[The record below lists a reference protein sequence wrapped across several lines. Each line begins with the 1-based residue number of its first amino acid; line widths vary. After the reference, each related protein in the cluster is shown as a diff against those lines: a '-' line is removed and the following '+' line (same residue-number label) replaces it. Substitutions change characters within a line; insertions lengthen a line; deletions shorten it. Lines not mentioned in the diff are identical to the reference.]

1 MLLLGTSGA
10 GKSTSIHYICGSEMI
25 ETQQNDLKH
34 IAFGKV
40 TNQDLL
46 NVKVS
51 PYSRSETRY
60 IRPIKINVGSS
71 FQETITLVDSPGLFD
86 LKNAEV
92 DVSN

>member
-1 MLLLGTSGA
+1 
-10 GKSTSIHYICGSEMI
+10 MI
-25 ETQQNDLKH
+25 ETSQNDLKH
-34 IAFGKV
+34 IAFGRV
-40 TNQDLL
+40 VNQDLL

-60 IRPIKINVGSS
+60 IRPIKINVGNSI
-71 FQETITLVDSPGLFD
+71 QEVMTLVDSPGLFD

>member
-1 MLLLGTSGA
+1 MVN
-10 GKSTSIHYICGSEMI
+10 E
-25 ETQQNDLKH
+25 
-34 IAFGKV
+34 
-40 TNQDLL
+40 DLL

-60 IRPIKINVGSS
+60 IRPINIKVGTTI
-71 FQETITLVDSPGLFD
+71 QEVLTLVDTPGLFD

>member
-1 MLLLGTSGA
+1 
-10 GKSTSIHYICGSEMI
+10 MI

-40 TNQDLL
+40 SNQDLI